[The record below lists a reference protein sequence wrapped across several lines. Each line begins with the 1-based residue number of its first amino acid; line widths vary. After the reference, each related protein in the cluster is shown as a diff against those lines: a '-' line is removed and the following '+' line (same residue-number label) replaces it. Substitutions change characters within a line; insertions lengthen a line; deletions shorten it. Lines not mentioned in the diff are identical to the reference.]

1 MRIKTEA
8 FKNPKNIKVAVVI
21 IILFIIGVS
30 GAKSYKALLVKNQ
43 KLKEDIIKKTKEIS
57 KGADIPSLKL
67 TINSEI
73 KELGTKLSAIEARFS
88 SNTEEVFSS
97 LNRFIEASEISLK
110 AISPLEKTESGIPN
124 SNDKYFELPI
134 NLKVE
139 CNYFQLLSF
148 LNKVENASK
157 IMRVTD
163 VKIQS
168 NQDNIWEHNIEISLK
183 VPIVFVSAKKL
194 NDK

>member
-43 KLKEDIIKKTKEIS
+43 KLKEDSIKKTKEIS